1 MVHLVTGYAG
11 FEHIKSED
19 QGSLY
24 ASLFG
29 KGQFVLEAGKQ
40 IKAEIIDNNTVR
52 VSDGDILMQG
62 RHIRIA
68 AGDYEDVTIT
78 TGTAGKDRID
88 LVCLTYEKD
97 TSDGTEKAYIEVIK
111 GTETEGKPTMPEFID
126 GDILNGAEKN
136 QMPLYKVTILGVVL
150 SDITCLFKTV
160 PSYEKILGNKCI
172 SEIGDGTITGAINE
186 LNTGLSACPI
196 SSIIKNIAVVSA
208 LPSDAAKH
216 TDTLYLITE

>member
-19 QGSLY
+19 QGSFN

-29 KGQFVLEAGKQ
+29 KGQFVMETGKQ

-52 VSDGDILMQG
+52 VFDGDILMQG

-68 AGDYEDVTIT
+68 AGDYEDTIIT

-88 LVCLTYEKD
+88 LICLTYEKD

-111 GTETEGKPTMPEFID
+111 GVETEGKPTIPEYINS
-126 GDILNGAEKN
+126 DILSGAEKN

-150 SDITCLFKTV
+150 SDIACLFKTI
-160 PSYEKILGNKCI
+160 PTYAKILGDKSI
-172 SEIGDGTITGAINE
+172 ADIGDGTITGAINE
-186 LNTGLSACPI
+186 LNTEVAVCPI
-196 SSIIKNIAVVSA
+196 SSVIKNIVVVSA

-216 TDTLYLITE
+216 TDTLYLVTE